1 MKQPSHDS
9 DPILRTLAEEAAAL
23 PGMAAA
29 EARRL
34 LRRRARRLRWMT
46 ATIAIVFAGLCVWQA
61 LRLAHNTGRKP
72 EQALTSR
79 QKSLAAVAS
88 KPAGSA
94 RIQTIEETRNAPWRV
109 PPDADEDQ
117 RNVLKAAGGLPL
129 LIVMDGPGKIAR
141 IHVIER

>member
-9 DPILRTLAEEAAAL
+9 NPILRALAEEAAAL

-34 LRRRARRLRWMT
+34 LRKRHRRLCWTT
-46 ATIAIVFAGLCVWQA
+46 ATVAVTFAGLCVWQA
-61 LRLAHNTGRKP
+61 FRLAHNTGKKP
-72 EQALTSR
+72 EQALTTR
-79 QKSLAAVAS
+79 QKSSPAVAS
-88 KPAGSA
+88 NPAGVA
-94 RIQTIEETRNAPWRV
+94 LIQTIEETRNDPWRA
-109 PPDADEDQ
+109 PPDANEDQ
-117 RNVLKAAGGLPL
+117 RNLLKTASGLPV